1 MQTQNLKLPKNYRD
15 TASNFYIRLSIGLIA
30 VLAIL
35 NVFQLF
41 LVIKE
46 TNNNNETL
54 RVIHQANKNLTSLQ
68 ESLGKMDMKRA
79 FVQLADARR
88 QIAAALPPMAGEPP
102 EKKISTPPAQ
112 PAQPAPPAAETP
124 VKVASAPPA
133 QPAQPAKVPAEP
145 VDQTAKRQVAEQ
157 KTPVIPA
164 KSAGF
169 AIPAGETPAPL
180 ISAVAGEYALICE
193 KESKLLHLFKY
204 LDDRIVLIKSY
215 PCIIGAN
222 GEDKKKAGDYATP
235 KGSYFTLRYTPGSA
249 LPEIYGEGAF
259 VLNYPNFLDRKDSKA
274 GTGIWIHGHVPGKAI
289 GNGDLLNTKGCIA
302 VSNEDIKELKGL
314 IKASGTPVSIV
325 DRVAFVKENSRK
337 ESVKEVQTFIDDWR
351 QAWESGDTQKYLGH
365 YAKDFINSDG
375 MTFDAF
381 KRHKERVN
389 RGKKFIRVK
398 AEQLAIIFPQERE
411 GQIAVV
417 RFIQR
422 YRSNNFD
429 VDSRKLFYL
438 KKGQKGWAISGESA
452 F

>member
-1 MQTQNLKLPKNYRD
+1 MQK
-15 TASNFYIRLSIGLIA
+15 
-30 VLAIL
+30 
-35 NVFQLF
+35 
-41 LVIKE
+41 
-46 TNNNNETL
+46 
-54 RVIHQANKNLTSLQ
+54 
-68 ESLGKMDMKRA
+68 A

-88 QIAAALPPMAGEPP
+88 QIATALPPAPVEPP
-102 EKKISTPPAQ
+102 AKTASAPSAQPAPAPVEAPAKTASTPPAQ
-112 PAQPAPPAAETP
+112 PAQPVKAPA
-124 VKVASAPPA
+124 
-133 QPAQPAKVPAEP
+133 VPA
-145 VDQTAKRQVAEQ
+145 DQTAKRQVAEQ
-157 KTPVIPA
+157 KVPVIPA
-164 KSAGF
+164 KAAGF

-180 ISAVAGEYALICE
+180 ISGVAGEYALICE
-193 KESKLLHLFKY
+193 KEHSLLHLFKY
-204 LDDRIVLIKSY
+204 GDNRVVFIKSY

-222 GEDKKKAGDYATP
+222 GEDKKKEGDYATP

-274 GTGIWIHGHVPGKAI
+274 GTGIWIHGHVPGKTI
-289 GNGDLLNTKGCIA
+289 GKGDLLNTKGCIA
-302 VSNEDIKELKGL
+302 VANEHIKELKGL
-314 IKASGTPVSIV
+314 LKPSGTPVSIV
-325 DRVAFVKENSRK
+325 DRVAFVKEDSRK
-337 ESVKEVQTFIDDWR
+337 EAAREVEEFIDAWR
-351 QAWESGDTQKYLGH
+351 QAWESGNTQKYLSH
-365 YAKDFINSDG
+365 FSKDFINSDG
-375 MTFDAF
+375 MNFEAF

-398 AEQLAIIFPQERE
+398 VEQLAIIFPQERD